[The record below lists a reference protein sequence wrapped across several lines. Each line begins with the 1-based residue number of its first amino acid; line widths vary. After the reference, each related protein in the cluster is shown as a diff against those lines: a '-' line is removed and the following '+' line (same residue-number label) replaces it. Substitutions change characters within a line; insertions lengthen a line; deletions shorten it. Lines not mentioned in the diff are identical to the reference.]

1 MRKTLSSEALK
12 KAQRKYK
19 TSERG
24 REMARRWRSTPEQR
38 ERTRLQVARLRAARR
53 AAGLTNEGKPR
64 QRERLDGMTE
74 AEKKARKAEQRRQQR
89 AAKKGAK

>member
-74 AEKKARKAEQRRQQR
+74 AEKKARKAEQRRAQR

>member
-1 MRKTLSSEALK
+1 VRKTLSSEALK

-74 AEKKARKAEQRRQQR
+74 AEKKARKAEQRRAQR